1 MIPGEA
7 SVFETAELKSAKQW
21 VAGDAS

>member
-7 SVFETAELKSAKQW
+7 SVFETAELESAKQW